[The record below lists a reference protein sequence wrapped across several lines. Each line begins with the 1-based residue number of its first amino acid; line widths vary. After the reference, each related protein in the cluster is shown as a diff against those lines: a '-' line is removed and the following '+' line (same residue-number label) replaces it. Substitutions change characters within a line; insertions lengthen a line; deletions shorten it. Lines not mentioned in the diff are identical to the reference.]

1 MTTDGLPPVE
11 IVATP
16 VQTPR
21 PAATSECKMTCE
33 EFCLLPE
40 QPGLQLID
48 GVVVREPSPSYSHQ
62 ACVGTLY
69 LLLCNH
75 AFPGGLGQVVLAP
88 FDVFLAD
95 DTVLQ
100 PDLLYVSQARA
111 HLIKESGLFGAPD
124 LAVEVLSPSTQTI
137 DQGRKRDLYLEHGCQ
152 ELWLV
157 DPKTRMVTWHV
168 NDGQQ
173 WRVKT
178 LGNEATLVSR
188 VLPGLRASLADL
200 FGTL

>member
-16 VQTPR
+16 IQTPR

-124 LAVEVLSPSTQTI
+124 LAVEVLSPSTQEI
-137 DQGRKRDLYLEHGCQ
+137 DRGRKRDLYLQHGCQ

-157 DPKTRMVTWHV
+157 DLEAQTVTWHV
-168 NDGQQ
+168 NDGMK
-173 WRVKT
+173 WRVKM
-178 LGNEATLVSR
+178 LGNEATLISQ
-188 VLPGLRASLADL
+188 VLPDLQIPLADF